1 MKIVDCFMYFDE
13 DLLLELRLKEL
24 DKYIS
29 KFVIVESKFTHSGIK
44 RKLQFDINK
53 YKKYENKIEYII
65 LNEEPL
71 NLQIVQEDD
80 DYNTKNSKYILNAAA
95 RENLQRN
102 TIKEGLI
109 NNDPEDWILIS
120 DLDEIPNMENVNFKQ
135 INNKFLFFEQKNYYY
150 KFNLFLEGIKW
161 VGSKACKLK
170 DLKSPQWLRNIKDKN
185 YSKWRID
192 TFFSQNK
199 SNDIYFVKNG
209 GWHFSYLKKPEDI
222 EIKLKSYLHHR
233 EYDLNPLGINMIKK
247 YINEK
252 IAIYDLKTDMRNNK
266 FTGKQKLKVQSIDNL
281 PIEIRNNLKYYKS
294 WLEE

>member
-102 TIKEGLI
+102 
-109 NNDPEDWILIS
+109 NNC
-120 DLDEIPNMENVNFKQ
+120 
-135 INNKFLFFEQKNYYY
+135 
-150 KFNLFLEGIKW
+150 
-161 VGSKACKLK
+161 VG
-170 DLKSPQWLRNIKDKN
+170 
-185 YSKWRID
+185 RI
-192 TFFSQNK
+192 
-199 SNDIYFVKNG
+199 G
-209 GWHFSYLKKPEDI
+209 E
-222 EIKLKSYLHHR
+222 
-233 EYDLNPLGINMIKK
+233 
-247 YINEK
+247 
-252 IAIYDLKTDMRNNK
+252 
-266 FTGKQKLKVQSIDNL
+266 
-281 PIEIRNNLKYYKS
+281 
-294 WLEE
+294 